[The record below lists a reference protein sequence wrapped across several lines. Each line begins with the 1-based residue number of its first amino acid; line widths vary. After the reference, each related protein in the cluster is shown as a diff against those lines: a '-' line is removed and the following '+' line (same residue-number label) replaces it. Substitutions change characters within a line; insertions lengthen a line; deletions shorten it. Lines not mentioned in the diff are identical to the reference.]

1 MYVPINATHDNGSS
15 ALPRSACLSSEDY
28 STGGSSLVGY
38 HTARRGQQGAPE
50 ESQRFLGRMVAHA
63 LLALGYGKDT
73 PDRGEL
79 AGGIRV
85 VYEIVVEGVS
95 GASTLARPEEGLV
108 GMGEGCVQRVGDG
121 VGLLPGDLVD
131 NPEIQ
136 ALQCKA
142 EAKDDVVSSGDPER
156 SVWLEDAPR

>member
-1 MYVPINATHDNGSS
+1 
-15 ALPRSACLSSEDY
+15 
-28 STGGSSLVGY
+28 
-38 HTARRGQQGAPE
+38 
-50 ESQRFLGRMVAHA
+50 
-63 LLALGYGKDT
+63 
-73 PDRGEL
+73 
-79 AGGIRV
+79 
-85 VYEIVVEGVS
+85 
-95 GASTLARPEEGLV
+95 
-108 GMGEGCVQRVGDG
+108 VQRVGDG